1 MRVDMWQ
8 IYYVPQGWICDVPE
22 EGIQD
27 RIKFYNLIETHNEK
41 GELIYR
47 NGRGDIYM
55 WRKKDA

>member
-1 MRVDMWQ
+1 MWQ